1 MLDEN
6 EEEELLYGDGD
17 TVIVSVIVYDEV
29 EAERLG
35 LNQL

>member
-17 TVIVSVIVYDEV
+17 TVIVSVKVYDEV